1 MIADRLRSTE
11 SAFQRLTERFGSG
24 LVGHSARGLKALR
37 DADAAVSQADS
48 TFKEPARSE
57 RIASALARA
66 TAERDALSAISDTT
80 DSRLQAFES
89 NQRTYFDRVELDVL
103 AGTLIMQHLT
113 GLEPSKRAAV
123 VRLAQDPRIIAAAQ
137 MIPPELGIVPVEDIA
152 AARARL
158 WVEGNPDAAREVAEL
173 ETFRAGIGMVINMVD
188 AGLRDLRD
196 SARLQPVA
204 R

>member
-1 MIADRLRSTE
+1 MIQDRLRSTE
-11 SAFQRLTERFGSG
+11 SAFARLTERFGAG

-37 DADAAVSQADS
+37 DADAAVGQADAV
-48 TFKEPARSE
+48 FKEPARSE

-103 AGTLIMQHLT
+103 AGTIIMQTLT
-113 GLEPSKRAAV
+113 ALEPSKRAAV
-123 VRLAQDPRIIAAAQ
+123 VRLAQDPRIVKAVS
-137 MIPPELGIVPVEDIA
+137 MIPPELGIVPAEDIA

-158 WVEGNPDAAREVAEL
+158 WVEGNPNEAREVAEL
-173 ETFRAGIGMVINMVD
+173 ETFRAGIGMVINMID
-188 AGLRDLRD
+188 SGLRDLRD

>member
-66 TAERDALSAISDTT
+66 TGERDALSAISDTT
-80 DSRLQAFES
+80 DSRLQAFEN
-89 NQRTYFDRVELDVL
+89 NQRAYFDRVELDVL
-103 AGTLIMQHLT
+103 AGTIIMQTLMT
-113 GLEPSKRAAV
+113 LEPSKRAAT
-123 VRLAQDPRIIAAAQ
+123 VRLAQDPRIVKAAQ
-137 MIPPELGIVPVEDIA
+137 MIPPELNIVPAEDIA

-158 WVEGNPDAAREVAEL
+158 WVENNPDQARQVAEL
-173 ETFRAGIGMVINMVD
+173 ETFRSGIGLVVNLVD

-196 SARLQPVA
+196 SARLQPA
-204 R
+204 GR